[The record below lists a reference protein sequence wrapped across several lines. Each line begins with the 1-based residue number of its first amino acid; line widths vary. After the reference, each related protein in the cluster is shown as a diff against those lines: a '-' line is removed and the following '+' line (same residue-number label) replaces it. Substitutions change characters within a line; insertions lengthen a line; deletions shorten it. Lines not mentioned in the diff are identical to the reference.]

1 MTCVAAGPSLNEARK
16 CECITC
22 SNQECDGVGFFVF
35 CFTFGL
41 EWNRGGEVE
50 KEAFC
55 LQ

>member
-1 MTCVAAGPSLNEARK
+1 MVGGVCV
-16 CECITC
+16 
-22 SNQECDGVGFFVF
+22 VF

-41 EWNRGGEVE
+41 EWNKGGEVE

>member
-1 MTCVAAGPSLNEARK
+1 MAVSPSLNESRK
-16 CECITC
+16 CECSSC
-22 SNQECDGVGFFVF
+22 LKEEFNGGGGGVVF

-41 EWNRGGEVE
+41 EWNKGGEVE

>member
-1 MTCVAAGPSLNEARK
+1 VNALLAGRK
-16 CECITC
+16 NAMV
-22 SNQECDGVGFFVF
+22 SGFFVF

-41 EWNRGGEVE
+41 EWSRGGEVE

>member
-1 MTCVAAGPSLNEARK
+1 MTRVAVSPSLNESRK
-16 CECITC
+16 CECFGC
-22 SNQECDGVGFFVF
+22 LKEEFSGVEGFVF

-41 EWNRGGEVE
+41 EWNKGGEVE